1 VDPAKKSEERTALV
15 TGGTSGIGLA
25 AAEACAALGMRVA
38 VCSRNIEAV
47 EEQLRERF
55 FLTACDVRSSEDVE
69 RTVRTVFDH
78 FGRIDIL
85 INAAGVSMPEPLA
98 LEEVP
103 VELWD
108 RIVNTNTRGTFLFCR
123 AVLPVMKSR
132 NTGQII
138 NILSTGAFRSNAN
151 NAPYSASKYAVRAV
165 NEALME
171 ETKETGI
178 KISSISPGPV
188 ATNIWSHKKRNVS
201 EEEKSRMVRPE
212 DIGEIVSF
220 LVSRP
225 EYVHIDNITV
235 VPKFP
240 KN

>member
-1 VDPAKKSEERTALV
+1 MSPAKRSEQRTALV

-25 AAEACAALGMRVA
+25 AAEACAAMGIRVA
-38 VCSRNIEAV
+38 VCARDIESV
-47 EEQLRERF
+47 GKQLKERF
-55 FLTACDVRSSEDVE
+55 FLTACDVRNSDDVE
-69 RTVRTVFDH
+69 QTVRTVLDQ
-78 FGRIDIL
+78 FGRLDIL
-85 INAAGVSMPEPLA
+85 INSAGVSMPEALPL
-98 LEEVP
+98 EDVP
-103 VELWD
+103 IELWD
-108 RIVNTNTRGTFLFCR
+108 RIMNTNTRGTFLFCR
-123 AVLPVMKSR
+123 EVLPLMKSR

-171 ETKETGI
+171 ETRETGI

-188 ATNIWSHKKRNVS
+188 ATNIWSHKKRDVTT
-201 EEEKSRMVRPE
+201 EEKSRMTHPE

-225 EYVHIDNITV
+225 DYVHIDNITV
-235 VPKFP
+235 VPKFL
-240 KN
+240 K